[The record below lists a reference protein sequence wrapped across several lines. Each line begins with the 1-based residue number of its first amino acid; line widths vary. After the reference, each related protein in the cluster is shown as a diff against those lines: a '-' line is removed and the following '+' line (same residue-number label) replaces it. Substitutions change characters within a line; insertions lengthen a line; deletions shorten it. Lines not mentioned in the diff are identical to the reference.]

1 MNIKQNLLYFLCKT
15 IYRPLPIEEN
25 NVKHIISV
33 EYKDLLIEKNT
44 TFNVCKLN
52 IQNKEYYFRE
62 CKKHVKFEE
71 YLRNLINEY
80 VDSLEDNNPLKLEF
94 LKVRNTLMK
103 PDVMRKLFRMG
114 IVNDRSS
121 KISYFFKSND
131 ISIWGIQE
139 LENIELNELKDLF
152 QYLWG
157 EIYSYRLNA
166 GLKKGLYQSFNASKS
181 LATKRIA
188 DLLGIG
194 YLIPEIELVKLVFP
208 DGNEKIGTLMS
219 AVNGIAPKKM
229 LYAEKQKITP
239 KFQRDCNSLNVL
251 DAICHE
257 RDHRPGNYFVRLNSN
272 GEVDS
277 LEAFDNDAPMTFSLT
292 GNINLVTYW
301 GSSPLLLSDGALNL
315 VHVDKK
321 LAQKI
326 LKLKD
331 EEIVNSLKLI
341 LSKIQVW
348 FVCKRIHKMQKAIK
362 HTMQKSADFFISDTE
377 WNEKTIKEELSNDTI
392 NSYLKIFCMSSR
404 KEKNYD
410 D

>member
-1 MNIKQNLLYFLCKT
+1 MSDGFGFAAAEGMAAGCPVIAS
-15 IYRPLPIEEN
+15 EN
-25 NVKHIISV
+25 SGIA
-33 EYKDLLIEKNT
+33 DLIENGINGFVIPTHSTVALYEKMLWFVDNRE
-44 TFNVCKLN
+44 K
-52 IQNKEYYFRE
+52 IQTMSDNAVSTI
-62 CKKHVKFEE
+62 KKMTWEQYNQKI
-71 YLRNLINEY
+71 LDI
-80 VDSLEDNNPLKLEF
+80 LKYI
-94 LKVRNTLMK
+94 T
-103 PDVMRKLFRMG
+103 
-114 IVNDRSS
+114 
-121 KISYFFKSND
+121 
-131 ISIWGIQE
+131 
-139 LENIELNELKDLF
+139 
-152 QYLWG
+152 
-157 EIYSYRLNA
+157 
-166 GLKKGLYQSFNASKS
+166 QSFNASKS

-377 WNEKTIKEELSNDTI
+377 WNEKTIKEELSSDTI

>member
-1 MNIKQNLLYFLCKT
+1 
-15 IYRPLPIEEN
+15 
-25 NVKHIISV
+25 
-33 EYKDLLIEKNT
+33 
-44 TFNVCKLN
+44 
-52 IQNKEYYFRE
+52 
-62 CKKHVKFEE
+62 
-71 YLRNLINEY
+71 
-80 VDSLEDNNPLKLEF
+80 
-94 LKVRNTLMK
+94 MK
-103 PDVMRKLFRMG
+103 PDVVRKLFRMG

-166 GLKKGLYQSFNASKS
+166 GLKKGLYQSFYASKS
-181 LATKRIA
+181 LATKKIA

-377 WNEKTIKEELSNDTI
+377 WNEKTIKEELSSDTI
-392 NSYLKIFCMSSR
+392 NSYLKFFA
-404 KEKNYD
+404 
-410 D
+410 